1 MGKISRC
8 LILCLLW
15 LWPMVGGAQTTLP
28 DAATLVADAVTLQS
42 PTVLQASGHVEVF
55 FKGQHLTASAI
66 TYDKAANRLQITGP
80 IRIED
85 TKGEVLLADQASL
98 SADLTEGLLTSARIV
113 MQQKLQLAAAEVLRS
128 DGGRYTAMRQ
138 VVASSCSICK
148 GSATPL
154 WEIRA
159 REVVHDAVTR
169 QIWFSDAT
177 LRFMG
182 VPVLYL
188 PILRIPDPSL
198 DRATGFLIP
207 KLKTT
212 STLGTGVLLPYFIVL
227 GPSRDILLTPYLTT
241 SGNRTLNLRYR
252 EAFASGTLTVEG
264 AATRD
269 SIKPGVLRGYL
280 QANGA
285 FNLGRGFILSIN
297 GITVS
302 DPSYLSDYGISSA
315 DRLDSTVALT
325 RVQRNLY
332 FSAQATGFQ
341 TLRAGEQTAT
351 QPAFLTDLEFHRR
364 FLPAILG
371 GEGEFE
377 LQTHS
382 QYRPSTLAIDTNG
395 DGIADGRDLGRIT
408 LKGDWRRN
416 WTLPSGI
423 EVSAETNAEAD
434 FYTIRQDVIYAGYPY
449 RATATTAVELRW
461 PWVKPGK
468 DGSSQMI
475 EPVVQL
481 VAAPAPDSAIPNEDS
496 TLVEFDESNLFAL
509 DRFPGADAFEGG
521 ARLNVGLNYLRSSAT
536 GWTYGATAGR
546 VLRFSDYGQF
556 SAASGLQGHSSDWLL
571 ALQASAPAGIALTT
585 RMLAKDGLVLRKG
598 EVRLDVNRP
607 NYTLSGGYEL
617 LPADLAESRPVPV
630 RELVL
635 DGSYNLTG
643 NWTARLNE
651 RYDLVAKRHAQS
663 GLSLSFKNECLS
675 ADMSI
680 ARQYAASTS
689 VTPTTTFGL
698 QVALLGFGGSGSQ
711 GPAKVCRR

>member
-1 MGKISRC
+1 MWR
-8 LILCLLW
+8 LILALLW
-15 LWPMVGGAQTTLP
+15 LPLAALAQTPP
-28 DAATLVADAVTLQS
+28 DNATLVADAVTLQS
-42 PTVLQASGHVEVF
+42 PTLLQAMGHVEVF
-55 FKGQHLTASAI
+55 FHGQHLTATAI
-66 TYDKAANRLQITGP
+66 TYDKAANQLHITGP
-80 IRIED
+80 IRID
-85 TKGEVLLADQASL
+85 DGKGELLLADQADL

-113 MQQKLQLAAAEVLRS
+113 MEQKLQLAASEVLRS
-128 DGGRYTAMRQ
+128 DGGRYTAMRR
-138 VVASSCSICK
+138 VVASSCNIC
-148 GSATPL
+148 GSSTPL

-159 REVVHDAVTR
+159 REVVHDAVTQ

-177 LRFMG
+177 LRFIG
-182 VPVLYL
+182 IPVLYL
-188 PILRIPDPSL
+188 PILRIPDPNL

-207 KLKTT
+207 KLRTT
-212 STLGTGVLLPYFIVL
+212 STLGTGVLLPYFVVL
-227 GPSRDILLTPYLTT
+227 GQNRDILLTPYLTT

-252 EAFASGTLTVEG
+252 EAFAGGTLTVQG

-269 SIKPGVLRGYL
+269 SIKPGSIRGYL
-280 QANGA
+280 QAFGT
-285 FNLGRGFILSIN
+285 FNMGRGFVLSID
-297 GITVS
+297 GTTVT
-302 DPSYLSDYGISSA
+302 DASYLSDYGISST
-315 DRLDSTVALT
+315 DRLDSSIALT

-332 FSAQATGFQ
+332 LSAKATGFQ

-364 FLPAILG
+364 FLPAVLG

-382 QYRPSTLAIDTNG
+382 QFRPSTLAIDTNG
-395 DGIADGRDLGRIT
+395 DGIADGRDMGRVT

-423 EVSAETNAEAD
+423 EVSTEADAEAD

-449 RATATTAVELRW
+449 RGTATTAVEVRW
-461 PWVKPGK
+461 PWVKQGK
-468 DGSSQMI
+468 DGSAQMI

-481 VAAPAPDSAIPNEDS
+481 VAAPAPDKAIPNEDS

-521 ARLNVGLNYLRSSAT
+521 ARLNMGLNYLRTSAT

-556 SAASGLQGHSSDWLL
+556 SAASGLQGHTSDWLL
-571 ALQASAPAGIALTT
+571 SVQASTPAGIAVTT
-585 RMLAKDGLVLRKG
+585 RVLAKDGLALRKG

-607 NYTLSGGYEL
+607 NFSISGGYEL
-617 LPADLAESRPVPV
+617 LPADVEESRTVPV

-635 DGSYNLTG
+635 DSSYNLTG

-651 RYDLVAKRHAQS
+651 RYDLVAKRNAQA
-663 GLSLSFKNECLS
+663 GLYLSFRNECLS
-675 ADMSI
+675 ADLSI
-680 ARQYAASTS
+680 ARQYASSTS

-698 QVALLGFGGSGSQ
+698 QVALLGFGGSGRQ
-711 GPAKVCRR
+711 GPAEVCRR